1 MTEVKIVINTALTG
15 LFFQVTYALHV
26 VSDRLP
32 LTCVIL
38 SSQVNLFYNDYNF
51 TNYLFLEIC
60 NMLPLMVFKHFMKL
74 VITEICCVFLQ
85 LHLLILEASFMQL
98 K

>member
-1 MTEVKIVINTALTG
+1 M
-15 LFFQVTYALHV
+15 FFQVTYVLHV

-60 NMLPLMVFKHFMKL
+60 NMVPLIIFKYFMKL
-74 VITEICCVFLQ
+74 VIMEIFRVFLQ
-85 LHLLILEASFMQL
+85 LHLLVLEARFM
-98 K
+98 